1 MRSHRLKWLGGVL
14 AVLLVAAGCSGQAST
29 QEQPEEPKGPG
40 LTPGE
45 RAAIEFYKAKYVDGD
60 EKRAQKLA
68 GKDRTGIVRKSTNG
82 PIEIQPMKGE
92 TLTESRGTYYIRM
105 PDQTYIRVEVY
116 KEDGEWSVFDHESI
130 NQIEIN
136 QFADEDSW
144 KRVERP

>member
-1 MRSHRLKWLGGVL
+1 MRVQKWLGGAL
-14 AVLLVAAGCSGQAST
+14 AVLLLVAGCSEQAST
-29 QEQPEEPKGPG
+29 QEQPEEPNGPE

-45 RAAIEFYKAKYVDGD
+45 KAAIEFYKAKYVDGD
-60 EKRAQKLA
+60 EQKAQKLA
-68 GKDRTGIVRKSTNG
+68 GKDRTGLVRKGTNR

-92 TLTESRGTYYIRM
+92 TLTESRGTYYIKM

-116 KEDGEWSVFDHESI
+116 KEGSEWSVFDHESI

-136 QFADEDSW
+136 QFADEDKW

>member
-14 AVLLVAAGCSGQAST
+14 AVLLLVAGCSGQA
-29 QEQPEEPKGPG
+29 QEQPEEPKGPE

-45 RAAIEFYKAKYVDGD
+45 KAAIEFYKAKYVDGD
-60 EKRAQKLA
+60 EKK
-68 GKDRTGIVRKSTNG
+68 VRKLYKEDLVVHKSSND

-92 TLTESRGTYYIRM
+92 TLTESRGTYYILR
-105 PDQTYIRVEVY
+105 PDKTYIRVEVY
-116 KEDGEWSVFDHESI
+116 KEGSEWIVNDYESI

-136 QFADEDSW
+136 QFADEDKW